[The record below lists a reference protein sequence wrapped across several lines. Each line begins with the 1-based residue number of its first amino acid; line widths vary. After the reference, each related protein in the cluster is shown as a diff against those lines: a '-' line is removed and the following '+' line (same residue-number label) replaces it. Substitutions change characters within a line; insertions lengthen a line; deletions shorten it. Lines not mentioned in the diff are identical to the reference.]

1 MVATAN
7 WRVSGNCR
15 DGDPERLFVTGAK
28 QREARTICRGCPVL
42 VQCLSHALDER
53 IEFGVW
59 GGMTERE
66 RRAMLKAR
74 PEVRC
79 WASFLAEV
87 TARRA
92 TGKVAACP
100 QAARKAA
107 VSAPEGAG
115 VAAGAG
121 VATPV
126 WLPPPVPDA
135 PAEPAAPV
143 RGVVPSGLSD
153 AA

>member
-1 MVATAN
+1 MVATGN

-15 DGDPERLFVTGAK
+15 NGDPERLFVTGAK

-74 PEVRC
+74 PDVRC

-87 TARRA
+87 AARRA
-92 TGKVAACP
+92 TGKAAARS
-100 QAARKAA
+100 QSARKAA
-107 VSAPEGAG
+107 ARVTVTAP
-115 VAAGAG
+115 V
-121 VATPV
+121 VLPTPV
-126 WLPPPVPDA
+126 PSA
-135 PAEPAAPV
+135 PAERAAPV
-143 RGVVPSGLSD
+143 QRGVPSGLSD
-153 AA
+153 GLSDAA